1 VTKESQ
7 PNISVVIQGGMPGH
21 VKRFLGEC
29 FPEGVVYFNSSFH
42 AYQHGYWRQLDE
54 QTEMR
59 SSIAKYLGEHAK
71 LSLISDLLNLT
82 RDFQSKSSD
91 YIQPNRDLICL
102 ANGTLDTKT
111 CTLIEHNPSHY
122 LRTKSNIEWNPDA
135 RCDRWLQFLDE
146 IFADDPDKIEKIAF
160 IQEWIGYCLTA
171 DNSQHK
177 FVWMVGSGGN
187 GKSVLLAILSY
198 LVGSENITNAAI
210 EELGKTFVRAELE
223 GKLVNISSEMS
234 ASATMADSY
243 LKAIVSGDTVQA
255 ERKFQP
261 PFSFK
266 PFVKLIAATNHLPR
280 LLDLSDGFFRRAII
294 LTFNA
299 HFTDENKDP
308 RLEQKLM
315 AELPGILVWAV
326 QGLERLRSNARF
338 TSMPSSVMEL
348 AKYRVESDTE
358 KLFTDECLEH
368 VMQGGLSPSTIYEG
382 YVDWCK
388 RNGFYPKSSVGLGR
402 RLSELGYKSH
412 RPGGKTIWYVGIKAD
427 SGYFSDYIYTQA
439 TSGAQVEGGSV
450 CEHAKNYSL

>member
-1 VTKESQ
+1 
-7 PNISVVIQGGMPGH
+7 MPGH

-29 FPEGVVYFNSSFH
+29 FPEGVVYFNSSFY

-59 SSIAKYLGEHAK
+59 STIAKYLGEHAK

-102 ANGTLDTKT
+102 ANGALDTKT
-111 CTLIEHNPSHY
+111 GNLIEHNPSHY
-122 LRTKSNIEWNPDA
+122 LRTKSNIEWTPDA

-146 IFADDPDKIEKIAF
+146 IFANDTDKSEKIAF
-160 IQEWIGYCLTA
+160 VQKWIGYCLTT

-187 GKSVLLAILSY
+187 GKSVLLAILSH

-255 ERKFQP
+255 ERKYQS

-280 LLDLSDGFFRRAII
+280 LLDLSEGFFRRAII

-299 HFTDENKDP
+299 HFSEEKKDP
-308 RLEQKLM
+308 RLEQKLV

-326 QGLERLRSNARF
+326 KGLERLRSSERF
-338 TSMPSSVMEL
+338 TSMPSSIEAL
-348 AKYRVESDTE
+348 AQYRTDSDTE
-358 KLFTDECLEH
+358 KLFANECLEP
-368 VMQGGLSPSTIYEG
+368 VAQGGILPSVIYTG
-382 YVDWCK
+382 YADWCRK
-388 RNGFYPKSSVGLGR
+388 NGFAAKASNRFGH
-402 RLSELGYKSH
+402 RLTELGYNT
-412 RPGGKTIWYVGIKAD
+412 RRAGGTTFRLVRVKED
-427 SGYFSDYIYTQA
+427 SGYFPDYIYTQA
-439 TSGAQVEGGSV
+439 TSDAQVEDGSV
-450 CEHAKNYSL
+450 CALAQNYSL